1 MHKYSYKYNLNA
13 TRKSS
18 LTASYNSDQTFE
30 HHTATFCQVKSG
42 LKVQSHSLRGPL
54 MISD

>member
-18 LTASYNSDQTFE
+18 LTTSYNSDQTFE

-42 LKVQSHSLRGPL
+42 LKVQSHSLRWPQ